1 MNKFLLVIVSTSIF
15 SISPILN
22 AFSVITAEK
31 TLGTVV
37 SVNVENN
44 ELIIQDDKSGELN
57 TFVFTDNVVV
67 VVGDVKY
74 SSLDLLEAGQKVAV
88 KIRRKSRINA
98 PIEGEVVRVNKSDYT
113 AKIRE
118 VNSGE
123 ILELEFDETVQV
135 TGLIEGG
142 FNKLD
147 KGQQVRLRYLN

>member
-1 MNKFLLVIVSTSIF
+1 MNKFLFALVSLFMF
-15 SISPILN
+15 SISPVLN
-22 AFSVITAEK
+22 AFSLVTAEK

-37 SVNVENN
+37 SVNAKNN
-44 ELIIQDDKSGELN
+44 ELIIQNDKSGELA

-88 KIRRKSRINA
+88 KIRKKSRINT
-98 PIEGEVVRVNKSDYT
+98 PIEGEVLRVNKSDYT
-113 AKIRE
+113 ARIRE

-123 ILELEFDETVQV
+123 ILEVEFDEAVRV

-147 KGQQVRLRYLN
+147 KGQQIRLRYLN